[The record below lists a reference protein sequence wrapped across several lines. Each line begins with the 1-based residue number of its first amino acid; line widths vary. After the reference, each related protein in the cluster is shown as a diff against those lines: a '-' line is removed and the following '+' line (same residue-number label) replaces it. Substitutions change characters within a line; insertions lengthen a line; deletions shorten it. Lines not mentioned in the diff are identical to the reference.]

1 MKFSEV
7 IEGLKEGRS
16 FTRGAWMA
24 EAISNNP
31 ININVKHIVCQ
42 IPQTIPADIVPKMTS
57 LPKAAKE
64 LCSYSGE
71 RTISYHDQVLCIT
84 AGPSTSATAT
94 YYIPTW
100 EDIFAED
107 WVMDESDEEPLQ
119 HFDND

>member
-16 FTRGAWMA
+16 FTREAWMA
-24 EAISNNP
+24 EAT
-31 ININVKHIVCQ
+31 NITANYYRVKHIVCQ
-42 IPQTIPADIVPKMTS
+42 IPQIIPPDIVPKMTS

-64 LCSYSGE
+64 LCSYSGCH
-71 RTISYHDQVLCIT
+71 TISYHDQVLCIT
-84 AGPSTSATAT
+84 AGPSISATAT

-107 WVMDESDEEPLQ
+107 WVMDEFDEEPLQ